1 VDTTHPAERRLIIN
15 ADDFGLTEGVNRAIL
30 DLNAAEVLPSATLMA
45 TGLAFRDAVHA
56 AFKQPSLGVGCH
68 VVLVDGRPEL
78 HPDELPTLAPG
89 GSLRSSL
96 TSFMVDLLAGRIAP
110 AEIECEAIA
119 QIRRIQS
126 AGITVTHVD
135 THKHTHMFPRVLKP
149 VIRAAQACDVPA
161 IRNPFEPD
169 WSLRLA
175 EEAPTARRLQVRTLR
190 LFRRQFLRSVRA
202 ARLRTT
208 DGALGVL
215 ATGTFDAA
223 YVQRLLRK
231 MPPGTWELVC
241 HPGYVDVSLDQAGT
255 RLVATRETERVALLD
270 TFENRSRDS
279 SPNIKLVHYGEL
291 TG

>member
-30 DLNAAEVLPSATLMA
+30 DLNAAEMLPSATLMA
-45 TGLAFRDAVHA
+45 TGPSFRDAVHG

-89 GSLRSSL
+89 GSFRSSL
-96 TSFMVDLLAGRIAP
+96 TTFMVDLFAGRIAS
-110 AEIECEAIA
+110 AEIEREAVA

-135 THKHTHMFPRVLKP
+135 THKHTHMFPRVLTP
-149 VIRAAQACDVPA
+149 LIRAARACDVHA

-169 WSLRLA
+169 WSLRLT
-175 EEAPTARRLQVRTLR
+175 ENAPTTRRLQVRTLR
-190 LFRRQFLRSVRA
+190 LFRRKFLRTVRA

-223 YVQRLLRK
+223 YVSRLLHK
-231 MPPGTWELVC
+231 MPPGIWELVC
-241 HPGYVDVSLDQAGT
+241 HPGYVDVALGQVGT
-255 RLVATRETERVALLD
+255 RLVSTRETERLALRDALESRSLD
-270 TFENRSRDS
+270 RPPIE
-279 SPNIKLVHYGEL
+279 LMHYGKL
-291 TG
+291 TD